1 MRDILLVFTTNLPEA
16 AAVVLFGIGLGN
28 LILAKNLIRKIIGL
42 NIMDSSVYLFLAAK
56 GYIAGRLAPVIDPS
70 GPVDTSL
77 YIDPIPTGL
86 VLTGI
91 VVSVS
96 VTAFLLALT
105 VRLYERFGT
114 IDIDQILIDLKKI
127 EKQEDEEWT

>member
-1 MRDILLVFTTNLPEA
+1 MRDILQVFMTNLPEA

-28 LILAKNLIRKIIGL
+28 LILAKNLIKKIIGL

-56 GYIAGRLAPVIDPS
+56 GYIAGRAAPIIDPS
-70 GPVDTSL
+70 VPVDTSL

>member
-1 MRDILLVFTTNLPEA
+1 MTAVFELFMTNLPEA
-16 AAVVLFGIGLGN
+16 AAVIMFGIGLGN
-28 LILAKNLIRKIIGL
+28 LILARNLIKKIIGL

-56 GYIAGRLAPVIDPS
+56 GYIAGRVAPILAPGEAADP
-70 GPVDTSL
+70 SL

-96 VTAFLLALT
+96 VTAFILALT

-114 IDIDQILIDLKKI
+114 IDIDQILIDLKRIDK
-127 EKQEDEEWT
+127 EEEEE

>member
-1 MRDILLVFTTNLPEA
+1 MTAVIRLFMTNLPEA
-16 AAVVLFGIGLGN
+16 AAVILFGIGLGN
-28 LILAKNLIRKIIGL
+28 LILARNLIKKIIGL

-56 GYIAGRLAPVIDPS
+56 GYIAGRIAPIVPAGEPADPA
-70 GPVDTSL
+70 L

-96 VTAFLLALT
+96 VTAFILALT

-114 IDIDQILIDLKKI
+114 IDIDQILIDLKRIDK
-127 EKQEDEEWT
+127 EEEEE